1 MLIWMVKL
9 MKENKKI
16 IEVLIVICSLFF
28 ILIGYLTYMQVFKSK
43 EIVQNTYNRR
53 QYQAD
58 ENTLRGKIL
67 DRKGI
72 VLVYNEEKDNKQHRI
87 YPFGSL
93 YSHVLGYNS
102 KVYGKS
108 LLEANYNNY
117 LLGLDE
123 YTKVYGFF
131 RSSDYDKKEGNNL
144 FLTIDHELQNLG
156 HELLGNRNGAVVAM
170 NPKTGE
176 ILALVS
182 RPDFDTN
189 EKMLAKDW
197 KAMVE
202 SQEFPFLSRATQG
215 LYTPGSTFKVVTAA
229 AIIENGLDAQK
240 FNDKGAIIID
250 GKEISNSGGKANGE
264 IDLKKALAV
273 SSNVVFAQLGVK
285 LGQEKLEDISK
296 RVGFGSEIP
305 FDIPVN
311 KSILQYQKMEQND
324 MAAVAIGQGKMLVS
338 PLHMAMIT
346 SGIANNGVIMKPFLV
361 SSIVSPTGKGI
372 KSFKKEEFKQIID
385 PVIAA
390 KVKNMMM
397 EVVESGTG
405 KKAAIKGIKVAGKTG
420 TAENEL
426 TAQKKDKEHAWFI
439 GFAPVENP
447 QIAVAVVLEYSGSS
461 GGAIAAPIAK
471 KIMEKYLKE
480 NNNKSGGF

>member
-1 MLIWMVKL
+1 

-16 IEVLIVICSLFF
+16 IEVLIVICALFF
-28 ILIGYLTYMQVFKSK
+28 VLVGYLTYIQVFKSK

-58 ENTLRGKIL
+58 ENTVRGKIL

-72 VLVYNEEKDNKQHRI
+72 VLAYNEEKDNEQQRI
-87 YPFGSL
+87 YPYSSL
-93 YSHVLGYNS
+93 YSHVIGYNS

-108 LLEANYNNY
+108 LLEASYNNY

-123 YTKVYGFF
+123 YTKVFGLFK
-131 RSSDYDKKEGNNL
+131 SSNQDKKEGNNL
-144 FLTIDHELQNLG
+144 SLTIDHELQKLG
-156 HELLGNRNGAVVAM
+156 RELLGNRNGAVVAI

-182 RPDFDTN
+182 KPDFDTN
-189 EKMLAKDW
+189 EEMLAKGW
-197 KAMVE
+197 KVMVE
-202 SQEFPFLSRATQG
+202 SQESPFLARATQG

-229 AIIENGLDAQK
+229 AIIENGLEGQK
-240 FNDKGAIIID
+240 FKDKGAITID
-250 GKEISNSGGKANGE
+250 GKEISNSGRKANGE

-273 SSNVVFAQLGVK
+273 SSNVMFAQLGVK
-285 LGQEKLEDISK
+285 LGQEKLEDMFR
-296 RVGFGSEIP
+296 RVGFGTDIA
-305 FDIPVN
+305 FDIPVS
-311 KSILQYQKMEQND
+311 KSQFRYQKMEPND
-324 MAAVAIGQGKMLVS
+324 MAAAAIGQGKILVS
-338 PLHMAMIT
+338 PFHMAMIT

-361 SSIVSPTGKGI
+361 SSITSPTGKEI
-372 KSFKKEEFKQIID
+372 KGFKKEEFKQIME
-385 PVIAA
+385 PVTAA
-390 KVKNMMM
+390 KVKNMMQ
-397 EVVESGTG
+397 EVVDNGTG

-426 TAQKKDKEHAWFI
+426 THQKKDKEHAWFI

-461 GGAIAAPIAK
+461 GGLIAAPIAQ
-471 KIMEKYLKE
+471 KIMDKYLKG
-480 NNNKSGGF
+480 K